1 LTKALDSKQLWHF
14 EPQVVQTTALAGD
27 VTLNRA
33 SAYIVGPSDATGI
46 AVADLARRI
55 GFASVAPYG
64 GLAQAERQAQR
75 TPLCFFLFV
84 PVEDVRTVRRV
95 SAAIRFCTR
104 GTLRFSPLIYFSE
117 SPSLEA
123 ITACIQMG
131 FDDVITLPF
140 TQGRVEERLHR
151 QIGQTLV
158 YYDVPSYFGPDRARI
173 DNLLDPFEQ
182 RKSDSYRRLEIIR
195 HLATGVNVLRDDVYI
210 SD

>member
-1 LTKALDSKQLWHF
+1 M
-14 EPQVVQTTALAGD
+14 
-27 VTLNRA
+27 
-33 SAYIVGPSDATGI
+33 

-64 GLAQAERQAQR
+64 GVALAERQSQR
-75 TPLCFFLFV
+75 TPLCFFLFA
-84 PVEDVRTVRRV
+84 PVEDVRIVGRV

-104 GTLRFSPLIYFSE
+104 GTLRFSPLIYFSP

-123 ITACIQMG
+123 ITACMRMG

-151 QIGQTLV
+151 QVGQALV
-158 YYDVPSYFGPDRARI
+158 YYDVPSYFGPDRVRM
-173 DNLLDPFEQ
+173 DNLLDPVEQ
-182 RKSDSYRRLEIIR
+182 RKTGSYRRLEIIR
-195 HLATGVNVLRDDVYI
+195 HLATGVNVLRDDIYI